1 MKRPEEKL
9 DLMATVEYQKDIAKK
24 FIYQVMEEKYKT
36 RERLRAAVAMMKVY
50 EILNTISLD
59 Q

>member
-9 DLMATVEYQKDIAKK
+9 DLMAAVEYQKDIAKK
-24 FIYQVMEEKYKT
+24 FIYQVMEEKHKT